1 MVAKGTSERVEAT
14 PDEGPSPSLRRPLLT
29 FGVGVVV
36 LVGLVASAV
45 IGSEFLGAGREHSA
59 SITLPLK
66 PTAPAETQHREPQFS
81 LVEPRSPGGQ
91 LAADPALAEDSPF
104 GPLPIVATD
113 GRSPMTAY
121 ARPFD
126 ATDKRPRI
134 AVVVGGLNVSVSNTK
149 LALARLPGPVTLAFA
164 PLASDAQASV
174 DAAREA
180 GHEVLLEVPMEP
192 FDFPES
198 DPGAHALMVAAS
210 SDENIR
216 RLNWSLSRFTGYVGI
231 TNLLG
236 GRFMSEQ
243 STIEPLLEETARRGL
258 IFFDN
263 GTNRSSLALT
273 AARHAGGSI
282 ATGMLVLDEVPSR
295 ESVDKKLAELEA
307 EARRSGSAIGV
318 ASAFPVSIARIA
330 VWAESAETRG
340 FALVPISAVAAKPA
354 APSSPE
360 PAARRAP
367 SAPPA
372 LRAAVK
378 PAASHAPVH
387 H

>member
-1 MVAKGTSERVEAT
+1 MAAKDAETSRDAG
-14 PDEGPSPSLRRPLLT
+14 GPSASHRRPLRT
-29 FGVGVVV
+29 FCIGVAVLAGLLGSVVTGSELLGPGREDPGGITVV
-36 LVGLVASAV
+36 L
-45 IGSEFLGAGREHSA
+45 E
-59 SITLPLK
+59 P
-66 PTAPAETQHREPQFS
+66 APAVTPPSALQFS
-81 LVEPRSPGGQ
+81 LIEPRSPGGQ
-91 LAADPALAEDSPF
+91 LSADPALVEDSPF
-104 GPLPIVATD
+104 GPLPIVAAD

-126 ATDKRPRI
+126 DQDKRPRI
-134 AVVVGGLNVSVSNTK
+134 AIVVGGLNVSISRTK
-149 LALARLPGPVTLAFA
+149 LALARLPGAVTLAFA
-164 PLASDAQASV
+164 PFASDAQAAV

-192 FDFPES
+192 PDFPDN

-210 SDENIR
+210 GDENIR

-236 GRFMSEQ
+236 ARFMSEQ
-243 STIEPLLEETARRGL
+243 STLEPVLKETARRGL

-263 GTNRSSLALT
+263 GTSRSSLALA

-282 ATGMLVLDEVPSR
+282 ATGMLVLDDVQSR

-330 VWAESAETRG
+330 TWAEEAETRG
-340 FALVPISAVAAKPA
+340 FALVPISALATKPA
-354 APSSPE
+354 APSSPA
-360 PAARRAP
+360 PAARPAP

-372 LRAAVK
+372 LRASAE
-378 PAASHAPVH
+378 PTH